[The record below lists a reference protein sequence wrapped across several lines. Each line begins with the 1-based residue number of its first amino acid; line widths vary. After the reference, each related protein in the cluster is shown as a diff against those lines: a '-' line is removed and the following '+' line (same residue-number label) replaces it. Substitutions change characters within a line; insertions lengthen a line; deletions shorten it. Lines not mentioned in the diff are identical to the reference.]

1 MRSHTHIQ
9 KLINFYFIIL
19 KNSIDKISIMSN
31 NEKFIVGLGNPGKE
45 YIKNRHNIGFLL
57 LEKFSEKY
65 NSKFTLK
72 NKLKS
77 WYSEFKIDN
86 FTYRLFMPNTF
97 MNNSGDA
104 IRAIVD
110 WYKIDLDQLFIIV
123 DDIDLPLGK
132 IRFRK
137 KGSSGGHNGLKDII
151 KKLQTEN
158 FNRIKIGI
166 GGAPI
171 NEKGKT
177 FNTISHV
184 LGNISSEE
192 SLTLDKVYKQL
203 IESLAELNT
212 KNEDYIINELNSFH
226 KEKN

>member
-1 MRSHTHIQ
+1 M
-9 KLINFYFIIL
+9 
-19 KNSIDKISIMSN
+19 NS
-31 NEKFIVGLGNPGKE
+31 NEKFIIGLGNPGKE

-57 LEKFSEKY
+57 LENFSEKY
-65 NSKFTLK
+65 DSKFILK

-77 WYSEFKIDN
+77 WHSEFKIDN

-97 MNNSGDA
+97 MNNSGNA
-104 IRAIVD
+104 VRAIVD
-110 WYKIDLDQLFIIV
+110 WYKIDFDRLFIIV

-166 GGAPI
+166 GSPPY
-171 NEKGKT
+171 NDKDKK

-184 LGNISSEE
+184 LGNISLKE
-192 SLTLDKVYKQL
+192 SLTLDRVYKQL
-203 IESLAELNT
+203 IKSLIELNV
-212 KNEDYIINELNSFH
+212 KNEDKIISELNSFH
-226 KEKN
+226 KEKNQ

>member
-1 MRSHTHIQ
+1 MSSH
-9 KLINFYFIIL
+9 
-19 KNSIDKISIMSN
+19 
-31 NEKFIVGLGNPGKE
+31 EKFIIGLGNPGKE
-45 YIKNRHNIGFLL
+45 YLKNRHNIGFLL
-57 LEKFSEKY
+57 LEKFSAKY
-65 NSKFTLK
+65 DSKFILK

-77 WYSEFKIDN
+77 WSSEFKIDN

-104 IRAIVD
+104 VRAIVD

-151 KKLQTEN
+151 NKLNTEN

-166 GGAPI
+166 GSPPV
-171 NEKGKT
+171 NERNKT
-177 FNTISHV
+177 LNTISHV
-184 LGNISSEE
+184 LGNISSKE
-192 SLTLDKVYKQL
+192 SLTLNEVYKQL
-203 IESLAELNT
+203 IESLTKLNS
-212 KNEDYIINELNSFH
+212 KNEHHIISELNSFH
-226 KEKN
+226 RDKINK